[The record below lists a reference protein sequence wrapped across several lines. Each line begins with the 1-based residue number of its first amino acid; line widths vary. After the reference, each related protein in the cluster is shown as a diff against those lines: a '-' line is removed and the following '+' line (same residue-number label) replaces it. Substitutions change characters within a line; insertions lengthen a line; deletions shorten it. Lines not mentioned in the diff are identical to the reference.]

1 LSNDNNKH
9 RRRRIALTAGALFL
23 VGSGIIIIILPM
35 TDAAFAAIIGTAA
48 AAAPSSTP
56 AECVTGQAGEM
67 RMVTVTEMPGW
78 VQSTPDFVRYF
89 LESNYYNNMCG
100 SEKTKS

>member
-9 RRRRIALTAGALFL
+9 RRRKIALTAGALFL
-23 VGSGIIIIILPM
+23 VGSGIILILPM